1 MKVSEQLKVNLIYL
15 RKQKRLSMERVAEV
29 LNVSRQ
35 AYAAYENG
43 VSVMSIESLQI
54 LASFYGVTMDLMVSS
69 ALVDG
74 RQPATTFSTFI
85 PDGDNGYTVRDKPLL
100 IRNINAGIFIV
111 KIDDFKYKFFES
123 TITYLKGLEQLFELG
138 GKYYF
143 GKVYFNEDG
152 SGFYVNDNKATL
164 FTKKEARTLVI
175 IGLLL
180 ATVNKEYELED
191 FL

>member
-1 MKVSEQLKVNLIYL
+1 MHINEQLQVNLIYL
-15 RKQKRLSMERVAEV
+15 RKQKRLSMERVATII
-29 LNVSRQ
+29 NVSRQ

-43 VSVMSIESLQI
+43 ISVMSIESLNT
-54 LASFYGVTMDLMVSS
+54 LAGFYGVTMDLMVSS

-85 PDGDNGYTVRDKPLL
+85 PSGNNSYINIDEPLL
-100 IRNINAGIFIV
+100 IRNINASLIVV
-111 KIDDFKYKFFES
+111 KIDDLNFKFFES
-123 TITYLKGLEQLFELG
+123 TITYIEGQEQLFELD

-143 GKVYFNEDG
+143 GKLYYNDDG
-152 SGFYVNDNKATL
+152 SGFFITNNNV
-164 FTKKEARTLVI
+164 TKFSKKQAKTIVV

-180 ATVNKEYELED
+180 ANMKKEYELED